1 MNLNPRKR
9 YTIQLNLT
17 GKQWNDLLF
26 HLDQIHHLAYPVD
39 VAKVK
44 IKDKLGRLTR
54 ALGEKE

>member
-9 YTIQLNLT
+9 YTIQLSLT

-26 HLDQIHHLAYPVD
+26 HLDQLCHLSHPVS
-39 VAKVK
+39 VARVK

-54 ALGEKE
+54 ALGE